1 MGCLSSYKDKIKYYL
16 SEIKELIDND
26 CYSIEINASREENL
40 EFLQDYNINTK
51 KEKEILMSLEYTDFC
66 YAVKNKTNNP
76 KYANEILY
84 IFNKNYPLFKIGEDC
99 SENIDI
105 YIKTNKIDTRSG
117 KRVIVISFHKRNKNI
132 EYLFKQ

>member
-1 MGCLSSYKDKIKYYL
+1 
-16 SEIKELIDND
+16 
-26 CYSIEINASREENL
+26 
-40 EFLQDYNINTK
+40 
-51 KEKEILMSLEYTDFC
+51 MSLEYTDFC

>member
-1 MGCLSSYKDKIKYYL
+1 MNKIYIILSKNIK
-16 SEIKELIDND
+16 KELIDND

-132 EYLFKQ
+132 EYLFKQWEF

>member
-1 MGCLSSYKDKIKYYL
+1 MKLKDFTKDKIKYYL

>member
-1 MGCLSSYKDKIKYYL
+1 MKLKDFTKDKIKYYL

-84 IFNKNYPLFKIGEDC
+84 IFNKKYPLFKIGEDC

>member
-1 MGCLSSYKDKIKYYL
+1 MKLKDFTKDKIKYYL

-84 IFNKNYPLFKIGEDC
+84 IFNFN
-99 SENIDI
+99 SVT
-105 YIKTNKIDTRSG
+105 KTNKS
-117 KRVIVISFHKRNKNI
+117 
-132 EYLFKQ
+132 